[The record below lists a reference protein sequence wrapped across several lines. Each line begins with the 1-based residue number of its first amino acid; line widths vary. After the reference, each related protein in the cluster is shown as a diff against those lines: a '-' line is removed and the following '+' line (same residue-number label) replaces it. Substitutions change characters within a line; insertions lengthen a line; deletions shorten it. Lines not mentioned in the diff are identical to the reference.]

1 MTNEPKM
8 LAIIVSLIKK
18 TRDDELQWEELATG
32 SGFFSIF
39 AERLSIS
46 VLRVESSREEAE
58 DFIDYVLQVRNSEGK
73 IIEEVSDPEFSQAS
87 NAFLKMKSLYG
98 LARSNAYRVDAT
110 LDKLL
115 SSLGGKE
122 EDES

>member
-58 DFIDYVLQVRNSEGK
+58 DFIEICFTSAEQRGKDY
-73 IIEEVSDPEFSQAS
+73 
-87 NAFLKMKSLYG
+87 
-98 LARSNAYRVDAT
+98 
-110 LDKLL
+110 
-115 SSLGGKE
+115 
-122 EDES
+122 